1 MCARLA
7 QAKLG
12 SDVVGSIVVGI
23 GNEVADGWC
32 VEIVEMT
39 SQWQYIGY

>member
-1 MCARLA
+1 MTVFAFD
-7 QAKLG
+7 

-32 VEIVEMT
+32 VEIVAMT
-39 SQWQYIGY
+39 GR